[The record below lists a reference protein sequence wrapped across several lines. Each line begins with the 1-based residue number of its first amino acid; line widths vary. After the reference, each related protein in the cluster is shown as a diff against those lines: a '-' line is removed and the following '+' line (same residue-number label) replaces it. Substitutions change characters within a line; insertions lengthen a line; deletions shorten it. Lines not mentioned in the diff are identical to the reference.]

1 VDVPLPGKAKRRKPM
16 DSELRKKLVEE
27 IAEQMVLGWSY
38 INRNE
43 WRRKYEKEYDMT
55 QDMFRNLEE
64 DAKGV
69 LTASWDN
76 VSRQDLVARNLHRL
90 EYIARESM
98 RYKQLSV
105 AQAAIATMNRSVGAD
120 RPADN

>member
-1 VDVPLPGKAKRRKPM
+1 MKP
-16 DSELRKKLVEE
+16 EVRAELVEE

-43 WRRKYEKEYDMT
+43 WRRKYEKEHGIPESV
-55 QDMFRNLEE
+55 FKNIER
-64 DAKGV
+64 DAKDT
-69 LTASWDN
+69 LTASWDQ

-90 EYIARESM
+90 EYIAREATK
-98 RYKQLSV
+98 YKQLSV